1 MCGMIGYTSAQTP
14 SESSQDSSNHAAAA
28 TTVAGIIEGLAAGN
42 YRAVHVWKP
51 TAPGSPTHH
60 SHIQIRDDRG
70 ADLFHFGLFADGGI
84 ARIMGGPGT
93 APSRNGYAESDSYR
107 PNPAQVTD
115 VQIATAYTRALNA
128 CGGKYRLLHNNCQK
142 FARKFMTALGVKHY
156 RKLFHP

>member
-1 MCGMIGYTSAQTP
+1 MIGYTSAQTP

-28 TTVAGIIEGLAAGN
+28 TQVAGIIHALAAGN

-60 SHIQIRDDRG
+60 SHIQIRDAG
-70 ADLFHFGLFADGGI
+70 GEDLFHFGLFDSGGMAHI
-84 ARIMGGPGT
+84 IGGPGT
-93 APSRNGYAESDSYR
+93 AQSRNGYTVSTSYR
-107 PNPAQVTD
+107 PNPAQVSD
-115 VQIATAYTRALNA
+115 VQIAAAYATALNA

-142 FARKFMTALGVKHY
+142 FARKFMTALGVKHH